1 MLMTLYPRRAQR
13 HSEKDQASL
22 KCAYQIASR
31 FLARFDADNLN
42 KLKNLAS
49 KIIGEKMKVGILLI
63 IFSIVRFRGGIL

>member
-1 MLMTLYPRRAQR
+1 VLWLRFLRTCKPTLNPRQAQR

-22 KCAYQIASR
+22 KCAYQIDSR

-49 KIIGEKMKVGILLI
+49 KIIGEKMKVGA
-63 IFSIVRFRGGIL
+63 F